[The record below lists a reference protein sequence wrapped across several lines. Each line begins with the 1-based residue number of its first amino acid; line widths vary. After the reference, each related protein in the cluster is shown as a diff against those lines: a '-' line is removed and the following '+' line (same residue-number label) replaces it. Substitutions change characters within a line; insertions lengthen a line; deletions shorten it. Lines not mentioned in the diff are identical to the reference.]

1 MPHAWTG
8 TRVYV
13 GLLVPTKGSAPASG
27 KIKVGRIH
35 QVTDHGIVAVL
46 SDPTTDDEPVRSFYP
61 WSAVL
66 SITSED
72 DVAEVINIQ

>member
-1 MPHAWTG
+1 MPEAWIG
-8 TRVYV
+8 KRIYV
-13 GLLVPTKGSAPASG
+13 GLLVPTKGSGPASG
-27 KIKVGRIH
+27 TFKVGTLH

-46 SDPTTDDEPVRSFYP
+46 SDPTTDDEPVRSYYP

-72 DVAEVINIQ
+72 DVADVINIR